1 MENESTREIR
11 RIIIQPASGNFMM
24 PREFLTQL
32 FNEEKD
38 NIRMA
43 LAKVREDNPKFYL
56 RTMLEVGKLVIP
68 KNGDTKRDKENHDM
82 DELSALARSRDRP
95 MLGVD
100 NSSYIE
106 EITPWENAA
115 RPVHP
120 DITDTPDE
128 IVSSLPV
135 DD

>member
-11 RIIIQPASGNFMM
+11 RIIIQPASENFMM

-38 NIRMA
+38 NIRVA

-68 KNGDTKRDKENHDM
+68 KNGDNKRDRENHDM
-82 DELSALARSRDRP
+82 DELSALAKSYDRP
-95 MLGVD
+95 MIDVD
-100 NSSYIE
+100 NSSYVE

-128 IVSSLPV
+128 IISSLPV

>member
-1 MENESTREIR
+1 MENESAREIR
-11 RIIIQPASGNFMM
+11 RIIIQPASGDFMM
-24 PREFLTQL
+24 PREFLTRL

-38 NIRMA
+38 NIRVA

-68 KNGDTKRDKENHDM
+68 KNGDNKRDRENHDM
-82 DELSALARSRDRP
+82 DELSALAKSYDRP
-95 MLGVD
+95 MIDVD
-100 NSSYIE
+100 NSSYVE

-128 IVSSLPV
+128 IISSLPV